1 TSPCSGTISSEGIA
15 MPIHDW
21 TRVRANRFH
30 HFHQTWTAN
39 LAAALNSGR
48 LPPGFFALA
57 EQITG
62 GPEADVVALELTPP
76 AGTPSLS
83 GMAGSVAPPSAR
95 FVVRAEAAPYPPN
108 ADPIPLRS

>member
-1 TSPCSGTISSEGIA
+1 

-57 EQITG
+57 ERITC

-76 AGTPSLS
+76 AGTASSPLE
-83 GMAGSVAPPSAR
+83 ATYETTWTVFPAVLKAPLERPGP
-95 FVVRAEAAPYPPN
+95 APETT
-108 ADPIPLRS
+108 

>member
-1 TSPCSGTISSEGIA
+1 

-39 LAAALNSGR
+39 LAATLNSGR
-48 LPPGFFALA
+48 LPPGFFALT

-62 GPEADVVALELTPP
+62 GPEADVVALEFSIAEENLFD
-76 AGTPSLS
+76 AGNVREQSLHRRQVLS
-83 GMAGSVAPPSAR
+83 CAPRPQTTRERPIGSQ
-95 FVVRAEAAPYPPN
+95 FG
-108 ADPIPLRS
+108 IPTETWLR